1 MFDFYFF
8 TIIDFTFLLFIT
20 TNNFKNID
28 KNFINVLYS
37 FDDTELNKQVFFTKM
52 IHNAFLTYLKL
63 NFYNNRTFKKNLI
76 INLAN

>member
-63 NFYNNRTFKKNLI
+63 NSTITEHLKKIDN
-76 INLAN
+76 